1 MFNSTL
7 NRRIAGVLLLSV
19 LGTTDVGALDDYEAR
34 HLWGRV
40 GFGISTELVE
50 NTPPLTREQ
59 AVNKLLNRSL
69 SPAEELN
76 FDLDSYVRLGD
87 KNLPEP
93 EKTKL
98 KMALLPNDKITVQL
112 WWYKQILS
120 TQNPLQEK
128 MTIFWHNHFTSD
140 LIKVLPPLLY
150 QQNQIFRQYGLEN
163 FRLLLYKVM
172 QDPAIHLYLDN
183 QKNHKNKPNE
193 NLARELLEL
202 FTMGEGD
209 HYNEED
215 IRQIAKALT
224 GYRLDNH
231 SGKLIFKQ
239 QSHDS

>member
-59 AVNKLLNRSL
+59 AVNKLLNRPL

-76 FDLDSYVRLGD
+76 FDLDSYIRLGD
-87 KNLPEP
+87 KNLSGP

-98 KMALLPNDKITVQL
+98 KMKLLPNDKKTVQL

-120 TQNPLQEK
+120 TQNSL
-128 MTIFWHNHFTSD
+128 
-140 LIKVLPPLLY
+140 
-150 QQNQIFRQYGLEN
+150 
-163 FRLLLYKVM
+163 
-172 QDPAIHLYLDN
+172 
-183 QKNHKNKPNE
+183 
-193 NLARELLEL
+193 
-202 FTMGEGD
+202 
-209 HYNEED
+209 
-215 IRQIAKALT
+215 
-224 GYRLDNH
+224 
-231 SGKLIFKQ
+231 
-239 QSHDS
+239 